1 MIRALSLA
9 LTALVAGRQ
18 MLADTVDKRR
28 DTAIEAAIVES
39 RAILDENLNTMLG
52 KILRDFAIGVAIK
65 AVILIA
71 LFGAYKLGWM
81 DKSTFLIVSAIALTA
96 YLIRDVIK
104 ALPTALPA
112 LRHIHAHKWRPKRA
126 ATEFVAASVFEQTL
140 ERAQTQLGSA
150 KRTDKVVMTL
160 SGRNAD
166 QISAEVAEAVSEVAR
181 ETSWDQIRPRV
192 LVTAFKVGTLMCFY
206 SAYVFFLMRLT

>member
-18 MLADTVDKRR
+18 LIADNVDKRR
-28 DTAIEAAIVES
+28 DTAIEAAIEES
-39 RAILDENLNTMLG
+39 RTILDENLNSMLG

-81 DKSTFLIVSAIALTA
+81 GKGAFLTVSAVALTA
-96 YLIRDVIK
+96 YLIRDIVK

-112 LRHIHAHKWRPKRA
+112 LRHIHAHKWKPKRA

-140 ERAQTQLGSA
+140 ESAQTQLGEAS
-150 KRTDKVVMTL
+150 RTDKVMMTL
-160 SGRNAD
+160 SGRKAE
-166 QISAEVAEAVSEVAR
+166 QISSEVAEAVSQVAR
-181 ETSWDQIRPRV
+181 DTSWDQIRPRV
-192 LVTAFKVGTLMCFY
+192 LVTIFKVGTLMCLY
-206 SAYVFFLMRLT
+206 SAYCFFLLRMA